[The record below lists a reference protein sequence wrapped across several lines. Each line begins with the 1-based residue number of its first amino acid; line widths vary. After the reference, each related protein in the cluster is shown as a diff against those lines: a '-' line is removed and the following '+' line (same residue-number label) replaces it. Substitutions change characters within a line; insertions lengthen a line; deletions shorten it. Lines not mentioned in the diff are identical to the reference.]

1 MCPEVAKPLPDATR
15 SGRVDILGVKVSA
28 TNMNRALAE
37 LTEIIESDR
46 RGNYVCVSD
55 VNALMN
61 ASTDP
66 ELTQVFNNSA
76 LTVPDGMPLVW
87 SGRRAGASWMNRVSG
102 PDLMPALLEL
112 SVSKGWGS
120 YFLGGSPE
128 VIEVLVDTMQDRYP
142 GLAVS
147 GQMSPPFRELS
158 DAEWLE
164 IIAEI
169 NASGANIVWLC
180 LGAPK
185 QERWMGKFAK
195 HLDAN
200 LVLGVGAAF
209 DMHAG
214 KVKRAPLWMQRSGLE
229 WSYRLMQEPR
239 RLYKRY
245 LVNIPRFMIRIL
257 RRPPSMDAA

>member
-1 MCPEVAKPLPDATR
+1 MSPEHALTNGAR
-15 SGRVDILGVKVSA
+15 ASRVDILGVKVSA
-28 TNMNRALAE
+28 TNMPSALAE
-37 LTEIIESDR
+37 LSELIESDR

-61 ASTDP
+61 ASADP
-66 ELTQVFNNSA
+66 ELTEVFNNSA

-102 PDLMPALLEL
+102 PDLMPELLEL
-112 SVSKGWGS
+112 SVTPGWGS
-120 YFLGGSPE
+120 YFLGGTPE
-128 VIEVLVDTMQDRYP
+128 VTETLVATMQERYP
-142 GLAVS
+142 GLRVS
-147 GQMSPPFRELS
+147 GQQCPPFRALS
-158 DAEWLE
+158 DEEWLD
-164 IIAEI
+164 IIADI
-169 NASGANIVWLC
+169 NDSGANIVWLC

-214 KVKRAPLWMQRSGLE
+214 KVRRAPLWMQRSGLE
-229 WSYRLMQEPR
+229 WSYRLLQEPR

-245 LVNIPRFMIRIL
+245 LVNIPRFLIRVL
-257 RRPPSMDAA
+257 RRPPRLDPV

>member
-1 MCPEVAKPLPDATR
+1 MCPDRVDASTQPKR
-15 SGRVDILGVKVSA
+15 SGRVDILGIKVST
-28 TNMNRALAE
+28 TNMASA
-37 LTEIIESDR
+37 LTEISELIESGK

-61 ASTDP
+61 ASHDP
-66 ELTQVFNNSA
+66 NLAEVFNNSA

-87 SGRRAGASWMNRVSG
+87 SGRRAGASWMDRVSG
-102 PDLMPALLEL
+102 PDLMPNLLEL
-112 SVSKGWGS
+112 SVPKGWGS
-120 YFLGGSPE
+120 YFLGGSPD
-128 VIEVLVDTMQDRYP
+128 VTRALVSTMQERYP
-142 GLAVS
+142 GLSVS

-158 DAEWLE
+158 DEEWLE

-169 NASGANIVWLC
+169 NASGAKIVWLC

-195 HLDAN
+195 FLDASI
-200 LVLGVGAAF
+200 VLGVGAAF

-214 KVKRAPLWMQRSGLE
+214 KVKRAPLWMQRTGSE

-245 LVNIPRFMIRIL
+245 LVNIPRFAVQIL
-257 RRPPSMDAA
+257 RRPPRVDPA